1 MEKIKISTNR
11 KEYQICD
18 ENDNELGVIKVDV
31 TDFNFFA
38 RTKETEAVV
47 EKTLRELE
55 ELAAKEISNEDNL
68 MEFTKL
74 DEKIKKQLNYMFD
87 YDVSSVVFG
96 NQHCLSLGNGELF
109 LERFMTA
116 IVPVIKNDI
125 AKEQRKSKQKIS
137 KYTKGYVK

>member
-31 TDFNFFA
+31 TDFNFFT
-38 RTKETEAVV
+38 RTKETEAVI

-55 ELAAKEISNEDNL
+55 ELAAKGISNEDKL
-68 MEFTKL
+68 IEFTKL

-96 NQHCLSLGNGELF
+96 NQHCLSLGNGEFF
-109 LERFMTA
+109 LERFMSA

-125 AKEQRKSKQKIS
+125 AKEQMKSKQKIS
-137 KYTKGYVK
+137 KYTKGYKV